1 MREVVA
7 GAAIAKTMPL
17 AGHEECSRPA
27 PEQPVPL
34 AAVAF
39 EPLHDAM
46 IQRQQSLL
54 AEFALPDVKN
64 AGFNL
69 QVSRIETESFADPKS
84 GHGDQPEERRAGQ
97 ATQAVDRW

>member
-64 AGFNL
+64 AGCRLAVNRKNL
-69 QVSRIETESFADPKS
+69 PQHFQLDSAAPNLI
-84 GHGDQPEERRAGQ
+84 HGS
-97 ATQAVDRW
+97 